1 MDIDGKAWLKL
12 ISGSD
17 IWGREDQLTD
27 EFCARTGYAFARML
41 ARRLETTPDRLVI
54 AVGRDDRESSRRIQA
69 ALIRGVTAADSDVL
83 DGGACAA
90 PALFMAVGRRAAPSE
105 EGYAGESESPAAVDG
120 AIMVTVDAGRPAVRF
135 LTVQGGF
142 READLA
148 ELLGLAAQS
157 EVPERLV
164 TRLDPMEK
172 YREFLRGRAAQL
184 LEDDALKPLLGL
196 VIVVDTATAG
206 GAFLADLLENLGADL
221 DRLAPGDARTM
232 TEAILGYGAD
242 MGVRLDPD
250 CSRAYVFDHSGRD
263 LHGNRMIALLAAMLL
278 ETQPG
283 ATIVTDSVT
292 STGLS
297 AFIAEWDGV
306 HYRFKRGYRNVID
319 EASRLNDEGI
329 DCPLAIET
337 TGHAAFREN
346 RFLDDGIYL
355 TLRIGCE
362 ALNRKREGQ
371 TLFSLI
377 DDLEEPVETFQ
388 TSLDLLDRDDPSA
401 ACQEAAEIILSYTLE
416 NPEWQPAPDSR
427 EGVRITFNLDGGV
440 NNAWLQL
447 RASMHS
453 PTLQIDIGS
462 NVPGGV
468 RRILEQLYRLLGD
481 AQIMDVT
488 PVRQALDRMQ

>member
-1 MDIDGKAWLKL
+1 MGIDSKSWLKL

-27 EFCARTGYAFARML
+27 EFCARTGYAFACML
-41 ARRLETTPDRLVI
+41 ARRMETAPDRLTI

-90 PALFMAVGRRAAPSE
+90 PALFMTVARRNESTGGAA
-105 EGYAGESESPAAVDG
+105 DG
-120 AIMVTVDAGRPAVRF
+120 AMMVTVDSGLPAIRF
-135 LTVQGGF
+135 LTVQGGL
-142 READLA
+142 READLEQLVRMAA
-148 ELLGLAAQS
+148 ET

-164 TRLDPMEK
+164 TRIRPMDG
-172 YREFLRGRAAQL
+172 YRDFLRGRAARL

-196 VIVVDTATAG
+196 VAIVDTGTAG
-206 GAFLADLLENLGADL
+206 GTFLADLLEDLGADL
-221 DRLAPGDARTM
+221 DRLASSDAQRM
-232 TEAILGYGAD
+232 AQAILDYGAD

-250 CSRAYVFDHSGRD
+250 CSRAYVFDHRGRD
-263 LHGNRMIALLAAMLL
+263 LHGNRMIALLSAMLL
-278 ETQPG
+278 EKQPG

-297 AFIAEWDGV
+297 AFIAEWGGV

-319 EASRLNDEGI
+319 EAIRLNDEGI

-346 RFLDDGIYL
+346 GFLDDGIYL
-355 TLRIGCE
+355 ALRLGCE
-362 ALNRKREGQ
+362 VLDRKREGQ

-377 DDLEEPVETFQ
+377 DDLEEPVETFR
-388 TSLDLLDRDDPSA
+388 TSLGLLDRDDPAA

-416 NPEWQPAPDSR
+416 NPDWQPAPDSR
-427 EGVRITFNLDGGV
+427 EGVRITYNLDGGV

-453 PTLQIDIGS
+453 PTLQVEIGS
-462 NVPGGV
+462 NVPGGA
-468 RRILEQLYRLLGD
+468 RRILEQLRGLLGD
-481 AQIMDVT
+481 VESLDVT
-488 PVRQALDRMQ
+488 PVQQALDRMRREPAEQ